1 MMLAT
6 DVDTLQTCVLQYRGR
21 FQASARRVLRDPE
34 AAQDA
39 VQDAMVSA
47 LRNLPRFRGDS
58 QMSTWM
64 GRIVINQAI
73 SRRRVIARRPESSLD
88 TLVEGRGA
96 SGREDVLVARTE
108 PGPERRLL
116 QDEARRLIRAAI
128 DDLPSSY
135 RTVVVMRHF
144 EGVPIAEIAGRLG
157 VTPNAAKLR
166 LIRARRMLRR
176 LLADRGY
183 DAPAGRL

>member
-1 MMLAT
+1 MLASNY
-6 DVDTLQTCVLQYRGR
+6 DALQTCARQYRGR
-21 FQASARRVLRDPE
+21 FQASARRVLRDPA

-88 TLVEGRGA
+88 SLVEGRGA
-96 SGREDVLVARTE
+96 SGREDALVARTE

-116 QDEARRLIRAAI
+116 QHEVRTLIRAAI

-135 RTVVVMRHF
+135 RSVVVMRHF
-144 EGVPIAEIAGRLG
+144 DGMAIAEIAGRLG
-157 VTPNAAKLR
+157 ITQNAAKLR

-183 DAPAGRL
+183 EGPAGRL